1 MELADPK
8 VKKTDQTVSYKLWV
22 GTAKTPRT
30 IVAKSSDQTN
40 KIEEF
45 DLPLLIQLLK
55 FITQWTHLQFVNF
68 TLQYKLTLDTQ
79 LELTKTEKDGV

>member
-45 DLPLLIQLLK
+45 DPPLLIQLLK
-55 FITQWTHLQFVNF
+55 YITQWTLLPFVNF
-68 TLQYKLTLDTQ
+68 TL
-79 LELTKTEKDGV
+79 